1 MKVKEFIKNFWEVLN
16 RREMLIL
23 PGHLAFSFILSIVPI
38 LTLIGY
44 GAAVLNLS
52 IGFIE
57 EFITKAFG
65 STISQMIIPIV
76 SVSGLSFSF
85 FVTLFI
91 GFFTASSGASAIII
105 TSNMIYGIE
114 DKGYIYRK
122 IKALVMTVFIVFLFL
137 FILIFPLFGN
147 KIVELVTY
155 VNLNA
160 KVTEELKKI
169 FDFLQGPF
177 ALFIIFLFIKIIYAM
192 APDVRIPS
200 KNVNYGAI
208 FTSIGW
214 LVITWIY
221 SFYINHYAHYS
232 VFYGGLANLVILL
245 LWFYLLANI
254 FVIGMALN
262 YRKSETKK
270 IK

>member
-57 EFITKAFG
+57 EFVTKAFG

-85 FVTLFI
+85 FITLFI
-91 GFFTASSGASAIII
+91 GFFTASSGASAVII

-114 DKGYIYRK
+114 DRGYIYRK
-122 IKALVMTVFIVFLFL
+122 IKALVMTVFIVLLFL
-137 FILIFPLFGN
+137 LSLIH
-147 KIVELVTY
+147 I
-155 VNLNA
+155 
-160 KVTEELKKI
+160 
-169 FDFLQGPF
+169 
-177 ALFIIFLFIKIIYAM
+177 
-192 APDVRIPS
+192 
-200 KNVNYGAI
+200 
-208 FTSIGW
+208 
-214 LVITWIY
+214 
-221 SFYINHYAHYS
+221 
-232 VFYGGLANLVILL
+232 
-245 LWFYLLANI
+245 
-254 FVIGMALN
+254 
-262 YRKSETKK
+262 
-270 IK
+270 

>member
-57 EFITKAFG
+57 EFMTKAFG

-85 FVTLFI
+85 FITLFI

-114 DKGYIYRK
+114 DKGYIYRTPK
-122 IKALVMTVFIVFLFL
+122 GELRPIAKYTNDLFELKDFKSISSDHAGVRTWITVKGKKVFQL
-137 FILIFPLFGN
+137 LFG
-147 KIVELVTY
+147 
-155 VNLNA
+155 
-160 KVTEELKKI
+160 
-169 FDFLQGPF
+169 
-177 ALFIIFLFIKIIYAM
+177 
-192 APDVRIPS
+192 
-200 KNVNYGAI
+200 
-208 FTSIGW
+208 
-214 LVITWIY
+214 
-221 SFYINHYAHYS
+221 
-232 VFYGGLANLVILL
+232 
-245 LWFYLLANI
+245 
-254 FVIGMALN
+254 
-262 YRKSETKK
+262 RKT
-270 IK
+270 

>member
-44 GAAVLNLS
+44 GAAGLNLS
-52 IGFIE
+52 IDFIE
-57 EFITKAFG
+57 EFMTKAFG
-65 STISQMIIPIV
+65 NTISEMIIPIV

-91 GFFTASSGASAIII
+91 GFFAASSGASAVII

-122 IKALVMTVFIVFLFL
+122 IKALVMTVFIVLLFL

-147 KIVELVTY
+147 KIIELVKY
-155 VNLNA
+155 VNLNPV
-160 KVTEELKKI
+160 VTEKMQTI
-169 FDFLQGPF
+169 FNFLQGPF
-177 ALFIIFLFIKIIYAM
+177 ALFFVFLFIKIIYAM
-192 APDVRIPS
+192 APDVKISS

-214 LVITWIY
+214 LVVTWIY

-232 VFYGGLANLVILL
+232 AFYGGLANLVILL

-262 YRKSETKK
+262 YRKNENKK
-270 IK
+270 

>member
-1 MKVKEFIKNFWEVLN
+1 MKVKEFIKNFWDVLN

-44 GAAVLNLS
+44 GAAGLNLS
-52 IGFIE
+52 IDFIE

-65 STISQMIIPIV
+65 STISEMIIPIV

-91 GFFTASSGASAIII
+91 GFFTASSGASAVII

-122 IKALVMTVFIVFLFL
+122 IKALVMTVFIVLLFL

-147 KIVELVTY
+147 KIIELVKY
-155 VNLNA
+155 VNLNPI
-160 KVTEELKKI
+160 VTEKI
-169 FDFLQGPF
+169 QTVFNFLQGPF
-177 ALFIIFLFIKIIYAM
+177 SLFFVFLFIKIIY
-192 APDVRIPS
+192 
-200 KNVNYGAI
+200 
-208 FTSIGW
+208 SIM
-214 LVITWIY
+214 L
-221 SFYINHYAHYS
+221 SF
-232 VFYGGLANLVILL
+232 LRREEL
-245 LWFYLLANI
+245 
-254 FVIGMALN
+254 
-262 YRKSETKK
+262 RKL
-270 IK
+270 

>member
-44 GAAVLNLS
+44 GAAGLNLS
-52 IGFIE
+52 IDFIE
-57 EFITKAFG
+57 EFMTKAFG
-65 STISQMIIPIV
+65 NTISEMIIPIV

-91 GFFTASSGASAIII
+91 GFFTASSGASAVII

-122 IKALVMTVFIVFLFL
+122 IKALVMTVFIVLLFL

-147 KIVELVTY
+147 KIIELVKY
-155 VNLNA
+155 VNLNPV
-160 KVTEELKKI
+160 VTEKMQTI
-169 FDFLQGPF
+169 FNFLQGPF
-177 ALFIIFLFIKIIYAM
+177 ALFFVFLFIKIIYAM
-192 APDVRIPS
+192 APDVKISS

-208 FTSIGW
+208 FTSIGC
-214 LVITWIY
+214 LVLTWIY

-262 YRKSETKK
+262 YRKNENKK
-270 IK
+270 

>member
-57 EFITKAFG
+57 EFVTKAFG

-85 FVTLFI
+85 FITLFI

-122 IKALVMTVFIVFLFL
+122 IKALVMTVFIVLLFL

-147 KIVELVTY
+147 KIIELIKY
-155 VNLNA
+155 VNLNPF
-160 KVTEELKKI
+160 VTEKI
-169 FDFLQGPF
+169 QAVFNFLQGPF
-177 ALFIIFLFIKIIYAM
+177 SLFFVFLFIKIIYM
-192 APDVRIPS
+192 P
-200 KNVNYGAI
+200 
-208 FTSIGW
+208 W
-214 LVITWIY
+214 
-221 SFYINHYAHYS
+221 HQ
-232 VFYGGLANLVILL
+232 
-245 LWFYLLANI
+245 
-254 FVIGMALN
+254 M
-262 YRKSETKK
+262 
-270 IK
+270 